1 MTDQTALDMLTAARA
16 LHERSDHTPGDC
28 GTCST
33 GDRYVAWP
41 CDTAKALGAT
51 GRSEWTTPA
60 PAGPCGAI
68 RTEPDGNF
76 SGWAGFQDYP
86 CSLTA
91 GHATRHQDRDGDQ
104 W

>member
-60 PAGPCGAI
+60 PEGPCGAT
-68 RTEPDGNF
+68 R
-76 SGWAGFQDYP
+76 QDYP